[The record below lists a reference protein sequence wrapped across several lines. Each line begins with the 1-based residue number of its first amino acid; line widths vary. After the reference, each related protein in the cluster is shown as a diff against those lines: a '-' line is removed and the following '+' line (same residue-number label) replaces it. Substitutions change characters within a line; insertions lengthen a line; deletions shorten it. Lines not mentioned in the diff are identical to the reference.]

1 MPRHYDPSHQLRR
14 REFDSK
20 TNEYLHDE
28 VSSCNADITLKSK
41 TDIFKNIFAFIVEV
55 EQAADC
61 LMPRELPVIAL
72 CDAGSRTNW
81 VSSKFLEDLERSV
94 STTLKLSSRSGHR
107 KGSEARRINIRW
119 TCGKL
124 GQYSAE
130 GTFFIEP
137 KAHFK
142 ILFGC
147 RYEIKPNLVPADRN
161 SRLSSRY
168 TSKRDQKNR
177 KEQPLSAEVADSFR
191 QGIEDGTLIRLKRMP
206 HLSHHGLSVSLAELE
221 VELQYSYDIHSLT
234 ERALSSDSIADD
246 SSSYIPSSAAHAL
259 SSIEISSIRGSETD
273 VDDYGYTESA
283 NTSLW
288 DDPPRGHSL
297 SERLRAERGSPPPY
311 SLQGWYVQDVCEE
324 PQPFLSRMIQPR
336 RIPFYFKRCVTLNSK
351 QQQDLAALKAAAEKA
366 ASDYWQW
373 DEEAKNYK
381 HYDEGSSVPVWYNPP

>member
-1 MPRHYDPSHQLRR
+1 
-14 REFDSK
+14 
-20 TNEYLHDE
+20 
-28 VSSCNADITLKSK
+28 
-41 TDIFKNIFAFIVEV
+41 
-55 EQAADC
+55 
-61 LMPRELPVIAL
+61 MPRELPVIAL

-94 STTLKLSSRSGHR
+94 STTLKPSSRSGHR

-147 RYEIKPNLVPADRN
+147 GYEIKPHLLPTEQS
-161 SRLSSRY
+161 SRLPSRY
-168 TSKRDQKNR
+168 TSRKDKKVR
-177 KEQPLSAEVADSFR
+177 KEQPLSEEIANRFR

-206 HLSHHGLSVSLAELE
+206 QLSDNGLSLSLAELE
-221 VELQYSYDIHSLT
+221 VELEYSFDIHSVT
-234 ERALSSDSIADD
+234 DRALSSDSIEDDD
-246 SSSYIPSSAAHAL
+246 SSYGLSSTRHVL
-259 SSIEISSIRGSETD
+259 RSIEISSIRGSETD
-273 VDDYGYTESA
+273 IDDYAYTDSA

-288 DDPPRGHSL
+288 DDPPRGNSL
-297 SERLRAERGSPPPY
+297 SDRLRVERGSHTPY
-311 SLQGWYVQDVCEE
+311 SLQGWFGQDVCEE

-336 RIPFYFKRCVTLNSK
+336 RTPFYFKRCTKLNLK
-351 QQQDLAALKAAAEKA
+351 QQQAVAATKAAAEKA
-366 ASDYWQW
+366 ARDYWQW

>member
-1 MPRHYDPSHQLRR
+1 MPRHYEPSHQLRR
-14 REFDSK
+14 REFDSR

-28 VSSCNADITLKSK
+28 VSYYSAYITFERKPN
-41 TDIFKNIFAFIVEV
+41 IFKNIFAFIVEV

-94 STTLKLSSRSGHR
+94 STTLKPSSRSGHR

-124 GQYSAE
+124 GQFSAE
-130 GTFFIEP
+130 GTFFVEP

-147 RYEIKPNLVPADRN
+147 RYEIKPNLVLADRN

-168 TSKRDQKNR
+168 TGKRDKKVR
-177 KEQPLSAEVADSFR
+177 KEQPLSAEVTDSFR

-206 HLSHHGLSVSLAELE
+206 QLSDHGLSVSLAELE
-221 VELQYSYDIHSLT
+221 VELEYSYDIHSLT
-234 ERALSSDSIADD
+234 ERALSSDSAEDD
-246 SSSYIPSSAAHAL
+246 NSSYIRSSATHAL
-259 SSIEISSIRGSETD
+259 SSIEISSIWGSETD
-273 VDDYGYTESA
+273 VHDYGYTESA

-288 DDPPRGHSL
+288 DDRPRGNSL
-297 SERLRAERGSPPPY
+297 SERLRAERGPHPPY
-311 SLQGWYVQDVCEE
+311 SLQGWFGQDVCEE

-336 RIPFYFKRCVTLNSK
+336 RTPFYFKRCIRLNSK
-351 QQQDLAALKAAAEKA
+351 QQQDLAAIKSAAEKA
-366 ASDYWQW
+366 ARDYWQW

-381 HYDEGSSVPVWYNPP
+381 HYDEGSSGPVWYNPP